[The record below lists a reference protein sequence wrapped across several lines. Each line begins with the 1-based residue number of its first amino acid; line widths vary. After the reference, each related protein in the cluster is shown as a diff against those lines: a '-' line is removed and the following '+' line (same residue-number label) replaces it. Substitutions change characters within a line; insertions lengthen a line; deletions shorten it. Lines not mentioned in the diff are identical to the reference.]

1 MSLVMAQISYRSRN
15 TLQSASIRAVLPEP
29 TGPPMPTRSGPLG
42 DFAIAPPL
50 GPEQPRIL
58 RSMPHGADVDQDCGT
73 PDITERGAGPAPEA
87 PLQAGREPAKNTQA
101 VGLAERYEA
110 HARRYQVGGEG
121 LHERLR

>member
-58 RSMPHGADVDQDCGT
+58 RFMPHGGGFDRDCGT
-73 PDITERGAGPAPEA
+73 PDITERGGERRAEE
-87 PLQAGREPAKNTQA
+87 PLQAGLEPGQNTQA
-101 VGLAERYEA
+101 VGLAERHEA
-110 HARRYQVGGEG
+110 HARRYQVG
-121 LHERLR
+121 